1 MRVLLLGSTGTI
13 GGATARALVSRGFDV
28 VAYGRRAP
36 DAAGVTVRIGELA
49 DIATA
54 LRGQR
59 FDAFVSCLASRTGS
73 PEDAWDVDHAAHS
86 AALAA
91 AKATGAGLFVLLSAI
106 CVQKPQLAFQHA
118 KRAFER
124 DLIASG
130 LAYSIV
136 RPTAYFKSLSG
147 QVARVRAGKPFLL
160 FGDGRLTSC
169 KPVGDDDLASYIA
182 ERLTDASQRNRILPI
197 GGPGPA
203 IAPWDQAEALFGMLK
218 KPLRVRRVP
227 VGLLDGIIAVSAT
240 LGKASAKMRARAEF
254 ARIGRYYAT
263 ESMLVWNE
271 GAGRYSAQDTP
282 ETGSDT
288 LYDFYARLIR
298 DEASVKLGDHAA
310 F

>member
-1 MRVLLLGSTGTI
+1 M
-13 GGATARALVSRGFDV
+13 
-28 VAYGRRAP
+28 
-36 DAAGVTVRIGELA
+36 
-49 DIATA
+49 
-54 LRGQR
+54 
-59 FDAFVSCLASRTGS
+59 
-73 PEDAWDVDHAAHS
+73 DHAANI

-118 KRAFER
+118 KLAFER
-124 DLIASG
+124 ELIASG
-130 LAYSIV
+130 LPYSIV

-147 QVARVRAGKPFLL
+147 QVARVRAGKPFLV

-169 KPVGDDDLASYIA
+169 KPISDDDLASYLA

-203 IAPWDQAEALFGMLK
+203 IAPWDQAEALFGLLK
-218 KPLRVRRVP
+218 KPLRIRRGSRGSARRDHRRLCDAWQS
-227 VGLLDGIIAVSAT
+227 VGEDACESGVCAHRKILRHGIDAG
-240 LGKASAKMRARAEF
+240 LGRGS
-254 ARIGRYYAT
+254 
-263 ESMLVWNE
+263 V
-271 GAGRYSAQDTP
+271 GRYSARDTP